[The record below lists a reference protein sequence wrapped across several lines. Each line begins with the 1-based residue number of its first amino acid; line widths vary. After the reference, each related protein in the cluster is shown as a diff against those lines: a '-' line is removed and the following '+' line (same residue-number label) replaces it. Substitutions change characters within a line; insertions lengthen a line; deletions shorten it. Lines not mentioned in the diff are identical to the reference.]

1 MIIVNSLLL
10 ILVFI
15 SVIIGLIIAL
25 VHTDFIALKKASSV
39 KILYSVLVICLLL
52 LVITFSAKLLSSDE
66 GKKWLDSFSDNGDC
80 EKPNRPYWCEL

>member
-1 MIIVNSLLL
+1 MTLVNSLLL
-10 ILVFI
+10 ILAFT

-25 VHTDFIALKKASSV
+25 VHTNFISLKEASSV
-39 KILYSVLVICLLL
+39 KILYSVLVISLLL